1 MKIEKGMYVR
11 TENGIKQ
18 IYKIDENKS
27 KYKYLYKLQ
36 KQDGDGCIDLGAL
49 SKEDIIGEPSF
60 DLIDLIE
67 VGDILHSNND
77 DQYWTVENYLYKK
90 GECINIEWKVL
101 DSEEKFLENIDEIIT
116 KEQAKSVSYK
126 IGE

>member
-1 MKIEKGMYVR
+1 MLFR
-11 TENGIKQ
+11 
-18 IYKIDENKS
+18 S
-27 KYKYLYKLQ
+27 
-36 KQDGDGCIDLGAL
+36 
-49 SKEDIIGEPSF
+49 
-60 DLIDLIE
+60 